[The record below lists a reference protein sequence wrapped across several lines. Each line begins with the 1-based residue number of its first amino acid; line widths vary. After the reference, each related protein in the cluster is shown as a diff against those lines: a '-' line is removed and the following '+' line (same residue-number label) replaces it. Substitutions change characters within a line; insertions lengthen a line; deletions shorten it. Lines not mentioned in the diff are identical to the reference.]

1 MAMLNKLI
9 PVATFSRRL
18 FVLILNS
25 SWASSTYKGVRNPEF
40 QEIGRIKA
48 ALLSDV
54 LPNGSSLGRATASA
68 ANAGKPMTFMP
79 GCNTKAGASSLCW
92 VRRTERRQRLER
104 DLCVAGRC
112 RRFESMCG
120 RYYANVI

>member
-9 PVATFSRRL
+9 PVDIFSRRL
-18 FVLILNS
+18 CVLILNS

-54 LPNGSSLGRATASA
+54 LPRAISVSWSPARAVSVQ
-68 ANAGKPMTFMP
+68 G
-79 GCNTKAGASSLCW
+79 
-92 VRRTERRQRLER
+92 
-104 DLCVAGRC
+104 VAVAV
-112 RRFESMCG
+112 
-120 RYYANVI
+120 YPLAQQA